1 MLQSNKNIFEQYNK
15 QQDFYKKLLRKT
27 KRLYFS
33 NLDMKKVVD
42 YRNFWKTFSPLF
54 STKCSKGDKT
64 VLNETDKYVRL
75 IKANH
80 VKFLT
85 ILYKLS
91 NIISDLQIPSISKNI
106 SDLTDITDP
115 VLAAIDMF
123 EDHPSVK
130 NIRAKN
136 FKSVFSLTNT
146 NEIELAKNY

>member
-15 QQDFYKKLLRKT
+15 QQDFCKKLLRTT

-33 NLDMKKVVD
+33 NLGMKKVVD
-42 YRNFWKTFSPLF
+42 YRSFWKSFS
-54 STKCSKGDKT
+54 
-64 VLNETDKYVRL
+64 DKYVRL
-75 IKANH
+75 ITANH

-85 ILYKLS
+85 ILYKFS

-106 SDLTDITDP
+106 SDVTDITDP

-136 FKSVFSLTNT
+136 FKSVFSLRNT
-146 NEIELAKNY
+146 KKMFQPILSK